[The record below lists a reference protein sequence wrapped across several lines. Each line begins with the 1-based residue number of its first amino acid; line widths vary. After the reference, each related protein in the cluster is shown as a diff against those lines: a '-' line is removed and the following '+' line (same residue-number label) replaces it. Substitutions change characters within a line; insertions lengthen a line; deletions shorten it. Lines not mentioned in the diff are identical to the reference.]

1 MRVEWS
7 IEGLIDDEQ
16 GDFRSERGCV
26 DEIFTLMQIS
36 EKAQG
41 KKMRVYVGLMDLEKA
56 YDNVNIEA
64 LCQVLIMYDVGGK
77 FLNSIEK

>member
-36 EKAQG
+36 EKVQG